1 MDPRQQRFEGM
12 LAAGEPPEPE
22 MVTCPTCEGRGYIPR
37 EDAINPFPFAPPPA
51 LPALDRKEA
60 KMPPPPDDSIDYGSK
75 PVPQMPPSQFN
86 PPKDAKP
93 IPPKKR

>member
-1 MDPRQQRFEGM
+1 MDPRQQRFQGM
-12 LAAGEPPEPE
+12 LAGGEPPEPE
-22 MVTCPTCEGRGYIPR
+22 MVVCPTCEGSGVVSPL
-37 EDAINPFPFAPPPA
+37 APPA
-51 LPALDRKEA
+51 LPALGRQEA